1 MTLIFKFFKII
12 SIQILIVLSLFI
24 IFLSFHG
31 PRHYFLSGISKI
43 PEFYFTNYLKTD
55 LINRNF
61 DSVSRKL
68 DTYLGFLNLINI
80 KKNRLVPGYISV
92 LNNAYDLTILDSE
105 KLLFKNIMNK
115 SLDLDDDNIFL
126 LANII
131 EINNIFN
138 PKSNH
143 QLDLY
148 NRSLKINPSFKK
160 IYVEAIKDAL
170 RNNDYKKINY
180 FCDKYNNSI
189 LGEAKDY
196 NKNYILGKA
205 LNRIAIYV
213 SSNDSYK
220 EQIFLNEG
228 VSIGS
233 NEIIFNTLNLK
244 NLVEFSVLTPNN
256 SNLVYHFDK
265 IEIINNN
272 NKVNL
277 YNKEN
282 LKVISSNGILKDN
295 IKILNLSNFSNR
307 IDFFLPK
314 AINGSINKIILH
326 LHVSKSNFA
335 NIDQCQNK
343 DE

>member
-1 MTLIFKFFKII
+1 M
-12 SIQILIVLSLFI
+12 
-24 IFLSFHG
+24 
-31 PRHYFLSGISKI
+31 
-43 PEFYFTNYLKTD
+43 
-55 LINRNF
+55 
-61 DSVSRKL
+61 
-68 DTYLGFLNLINI
+68 
-80 KKNRLVPGYISV
+80 
-92 LNNAYDLTILDSE
+92 
-105 KLLFKNIMNK
+105 
-115 SLDLDDDNIFL
+115 
-126 LANII
+126 
-131 EINNIFN
+131 
-138 PKSNH
+138 
-143 QLDLY
+143 
-148 NRSLKINPSFKK
+148 
-160 IYVEAIKDAL
+160 
-170 RNNDYKKINY
+170 
-180 FCDKYNNSI
+180 
-189 LGEAKDY
+189 
-196 NKNYILGKA
+196 GKA